1 MLDCPGILLPGD
13 ESFMLYVFLGAYV
26 LSGVIYLALSLY
38 VWRFRTVPVAKPFAA
53 CLVLAALWALCD
65 AAYVLSSSQSGM
77 LFWSSLKIVATSFL
91 PVAAFVVAVRYHKRI
106 RWWNWWIVCLLS
118 LVPAL
123 TSFLSVTNNA
133 IFSGQIWLDTSSV
146 PPELHFHEGPYFAVH
161 LVYSYTLAMAALL
174 LVIASLRDLQPI
186 YRLQTT
192 VIIVSMLMPL
202 AAEGLRV
209 VNVLQMHDPTAL
221 FFWISGVIMAWAFSR
236 LRVLDLAPVA
246 HSLVIKNMPDLMLVL
261 DAKERVVDLNPAA
274 SAILKA
280 SPEYAIGRPVSL
292 VLPEWR
298 KLSARYGAMELARCE
313 VVLDLDHEARVY
325 DLSVSVIRSANNAVA
340 GRLLLL
346 RDITDHYEIKE
357 AYQQANLQLQR
368 QLTHA
373 AGWHAQL
380 REQAIRDPLTGLFNR
395 RYLEE
400 ALHYELMV
408 AEQASQ
414 PMSVLML
421 DIDYFKQV
429 NDTWGHDAGDH
440 VLEEIGKLLLAQAL
454 DTDIVCRLGGEEFM
468 LILPGI
474 TKDAAYERAEA
485 CRVACQSLYVLEG
498 ADRVGCTV
506 VPGRGRYPADG
517 SSAQELMRAADV
529 ALYSAKAAG
538 RNHTSFLSMPLH
550 SSDAETGCWGAR
562 SPRASGQPPSSPL
575 QGQCSTRTFK
585 INKIGR
591 RSRPILFILNIRLGG
606 WPAY

>member
-1 MLDCPGILLPGD
+1 MPDCPGILLPGD

-38 VWRFRTVPVAKPFAA
+38 VWRFRTVPVAKPFAVS
-53 CLVLAALWALCD
+53 LVLGATWALCD
-65 AAYVLSSSQSGM
+65 AAYVVSDSANGM
-77 LFWSSLKIVATSFL
+77 LFWSSLKIVAISFL
-91 PVAAFVVAVRYHKRI
+91 PVAAFVMAVRFHKRT
-106 RWWNWWIVCLLS
+106 RWWNWWVVCLLA
-118 LVPAL
+118 LVPTL
-123 TSFLSVTNNA
+123 TSFLSVTHNP
-133 IFSGQIWLDTSSV
+133 IFSGQIWFDTSSV
-146 PPELHFHEGPYFAVH
+146 PSELHFHEGPYFAVH
-161 LVYSYTLAMAALL
+161 QVYSYGIAIAALL
-174 LVIASLRDLQPI
+174 LVVASLRNLQPI

-202 AAEGLRV
+202 AAEGLRTL
-209 VNVLQMHDPTAL
+209 NVLQLHDPAPL
-221 FFWISGVIMAWAFSR
+221 FFWISGAIMAWAFSR

-261 DAKERVVDLNPAA
+261 DANERVVDLNPAA
-274 SAILKA
+274 SAVLKV
-280 SPEYAIGRPVSL
+280 SPEHAIGRPVSL

-298 KLSARYGAMELARCE
+298 KLSARYGAMESARCE
-313 VVLDLDHEARVY
+313 VALDLDREARVY
-325 DLSVSVIRSANNAVA
+325 DLSVSVIRSANNAIA

-373 AGWHAQL
+373 ADSHARL

-408 AEQASQ
+408 AEQADQ
-414 PMSVLML
+414 PMSILML

-440 VLEEIGKLLLAQAL
+440 VLQEIGKLLLAQAL

-474 TKDAAYERAEA
+474 TKDSAYERAEA
-485 CRVACQSLYVLEG
+485 YRVACQSLYVLEG

-506 VPGRGRYPADG
+506 SLGVAAYPVDG

-538 RNHTSFLSMPLH
+538 RNHTSFLSTTLH
-550 SSDAETGCWGAR
+550 PSDAETGV
-562 SPRASGQPPSSPL
+562 
-575 QGQCSTRTFK
+575 
-585 INKIGR
+585 
-591 RSRPILFILNIRLGG
+591 LGG
-606 WPAY
+606 TEHTRIRTTAKLAPTGPM